1 MLYLEKKNFTS
12 FVRARTATTSRAIH
26 PMKIACALVHLFR
39 RRGCGTVY
47 AALMISYL
55 LYHVFKKNVPIVYA
69 AKITE
74 NRILVIIQNI
84 HSSMHKLSTEES
96 DNYLEENSIS

>member
-1 MLYLEKKNFTS
+1 MLYFIKNIS
-12 FVRARTATTSRAIH
+12 QVLPKNVRGRTATTPRAIH
-26 PMKIACALVHLFR
+26 PMKIVYISSE
-39 RRGCGTVY
+39 RGCCTVY
-47 AALMISYL
+47 AALMINYL
-55 LYHVFKKNVPIVYA
+55 LYHFFKKNVPIVYA

-96 DNYLEENSIS
+96 DNYLEEYSIS

>member
-1 MLYLEKKNFTS
+1 MLYFVKNIS
-12 FVRARTATTSRAIH
+12 QVLPNNVRARTATTPRAIH
-26 PMKIACALVHLFR
+26 PMKIVF
-39 RRGCGTVY
+39 TFSENV
-47 AALMISYL
+47 AA
-55 LYHVFKKNVPIVYA
+55 VQCVPIVYA

-96 DNYLEENSIS
+96 DNYLEEYSIS